1 MLSVWKN
8 LRRTFSA
15 FALARRGNVAITFA
29 LATLPVV
36 GAVGFAVDYSHANSV
51 KAAMQAALD
60 STALM
65 LSKEAAT
72 DTNTQLQSN
81 ALKYFQALF
90 TRPEAKSVTVA
101 ASYSASAGSQVVVS
115 GQAQVPTNFLGV
127 IGYNNLTVN
136 GSSTAKWGTS
146 RLRVALVLDN
156 TGSMA
161 DNGKITALISA
172 TNSLLT
178 QLQSAVTNAGDVYVS
193 IIPFVKDVNLGASN
207 WNSNYIYWGTAA
219 QDPSLSDN
227 NSWDANNGSCSTGSY
242 STRSS
247 CVSHSTCSISGYSS
261 QSSCT
266 SAGTCSI
273 SGKTSQSTCTGAGTC
288 SNGAETSQSGCT
300 GNKACS
306 KSQYTSKT
314 NCTNG
319 GGTWGYGTWA
329 AGVWTTGVWS
339 AATWTPDNH
348 NTWNGCVEDRGNSS
362 TPDTVNNYD
371 TNVSSPSTSINSSL
385 YPAEQYSACP
395 QAVMGLNYN
404 WSSMTSLVNSMSPNG
419 NTNQAIGLQ
428 LGWLSLVGGGPF
440 TAPALDP
447 SYQYQQ
453 IIILLTDGLNTQDRW
468 YTSQS
473 SIDSRQQLTCNN
485 IKASGITLY
494 TIQVNTGGDPTSTL
508 LQNCASS
515 SDKFYLLTQANQ
527 ITATFQAIGTNL
539 TKLRVAK

>member
-1 MLSVWKN
+1 MLTVWKN
-8 LRRTFSA
+8 LRRTLSA
-15 FALARRGNVAITFA
+15 FALARRGNVAIIFA
-29 LATLPVV
+29 LAILPIV
-36 GAVGFAVDYSHANSV
+36 GSVGFAVDYSHANSV
-51 KAAMQAALD
+51 KAAMQASLD
-60 STALM
+60 STALL

-72 DTNTQLQSN
+72 DTNTQLQAN
-81 ALKYFQALF
+81 ALKYFLALF
-90 TRPEAKSVTVA
+90 NRTEAKNIKIT
-101 ASYSASAGSQVVVS
+101 ASYSTSGGTQIDINGSAD
-115 GQAQVPTNFLGV
+115 VPTNFLGI
-127 IGYNNLTVN
+127 IGFNTIPVT
-136 GSSTAKWGTS
+136 SSGTAKWGTS

-161 DNGKITALISA
+161 DNGKMTALISA
-172 TNSLLT
+172 TKSLLT
-178 QLQSAVTNAGDVYVS
+178 QLQSAVTTNGDVYVS
-193 IIPFVKDVNLGASN
+193 IVPFVKDVNLGATN

-273 SGKTSQSTCTGAGTC
+273 SGKTTQSTCTGAGTC
-288 SNGAETSQSGCT
+288 SNGAETTQSSCT

-319 GGTWGYGTWA
+319 GGTWGYGTWT
-329 AGVWTTGVWS
+329 AGTWTTGVWT
-339 AATWTPDNH
+339 AAIWTPNNH
-348 NTWNGCVEDRGNSS
+348 NTWNGCVMDRGNSS

-404 WSSMTSLVNSMSPNG
+404 WSSMTSLVNAMSPNG

-447 SYQYQQ
+447 NYQYQQ

-473 SIDSRQQLTCNN
+473 SIDSRQQLTCDN
-485 IKASGITLY
+485 IKASGVTLY

-539 TKLRVAK
+539 TKLRIAK